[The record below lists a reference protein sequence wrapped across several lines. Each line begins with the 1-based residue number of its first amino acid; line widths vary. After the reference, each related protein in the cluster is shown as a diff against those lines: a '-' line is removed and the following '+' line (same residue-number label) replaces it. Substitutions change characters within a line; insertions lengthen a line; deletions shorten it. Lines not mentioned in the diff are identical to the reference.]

1 MKSAHDIRRTVAS
14 EMRRRK
20 VAIEDIQWYLGHN
33 DEATTR
39 TYILNNQ
46 GKQKTSRKIINALS
60 EMNGSDV
67 LMGTQNS
74 RNEKSPEAF

>member
-14 EMRRRK
+14 EMRRKK
-20 VAIEDIQWYLGHN
+20 VKIEEIQWYLGHN

-46 GKQKTSRKIINALS
+46 GKQKTSKQIVNALS
-60 EMNGSDV
+60 EMNGRDV
-67 LMGTQNS
+67 LLGTQNS
-74 RNEKSPEAF
+74 RNKEKPEAF

>member
-14 EMRRRK
+14 EMDRK
-20 VAIEDIQWYLGHN
+20 GIPIEDIRWYLGHN
-33 DEATTR
+33 DIATTR
-39 TYILNNQ
+39 SYILNNQ
-46 GKQKTSRKIINALS
+46 GKQKTSRQIINALS

-74 RNEKSPEAF
+74 